1 MRLPFAPSS
10 VSGLSRHTLFSAG
23 FTTNMFGFEFSV
35 QTRGNVRHGVAL
47 LCGFDTPSLAT
58 QGGQRLPSYF
68 NIERGNPLD
77 LTVPH

>member
-35 QTRGNVRHGVAL
+35 HT
-47 LCGFDTPSLAT
+47 
-58 QGGQRLPSYF
+58 GG
-68 NIERGNPLD
+68 
-77 LTVPH
+77 